1 MSYRGDGNNQM
12 DPSTPESYPA
22 LHTNPEPVMRI
33 PLSLN
38 LAKTA
43 TFAAVHF
50 SVAFG
55 IAYLLTGSVS
65 IAGAIALIEP
75 LANTVA
81 YFFHERAW
89 SRIGSRGPA
98 VSIASRSK

>member
-1 MSYRGDGNNQM
+1 
-12 DPSTPESYPA
+12 
-22 LHTNPEPVMRI
+22 MRI
-33 PLSLN
+33 PLSLS

-55 IAYLLTGSVS
+55 IAYLLTGSAS

-89 SRIGSRGPA
+89 SRIGAGVPA

>member
-1 MSYRGDGNNQM
+1 M
-12 DPSTPESYPA
+12 DSRWRSPYLTHVSKQFTA
-22 LHTNPEPVMRI
+22 MRI
-33 PLSLN
+33 PLKLS

-50 SVAFG
+50 TVAFS
-55 IAYLLTGSVS
+55 IAYALTGSAP
-65 IAGAIALIEP
+65 IAGAIALLEP

-89 SRIGSRGPA
+89 AGISARPA
-98 VSIASRSK
+98 AAASAAR